1 MLEKKKD
8 SVLVE
13 GIIAGETAKV
23 DNFRD
28 LFRRKDLS
36 DELMI
41 QAIDHCGKANDV
53 HAVFNLV
60 KKAGELSDPVNIK
73 LAKLI
78 NEKAWPSF
86 AEEFVNTE
94 GVCKEAKEI
103 ARGGIWKIERGRQVP
118 PKRFGKEPEEQ
129 RPDKREKVRY

>member
-1 MLEKKKD
+1 MVGEKD

-13 GIIAGETAKV
+13 GIISGETVKV

-28 LFRRKDLS
+28 LFKRKDLS

-41 QAIDHCGKANDV
+41 QAIDQCRKANDIYT
-53 HAVFNLV
+53 VFNLV
-60 KKAGELSDPVNIK
+60 KKAGELSDQVNIK
-73 LAKLI
+73 LATLI

-103 ARGGIWKIERGRQVP
+103 ARGGIWKFERGRHVP
-118 PKRFGKEPEEQ
+118 PARFGLRPGEKRPE
-129 RPDKREKVRY
+129 RREKVRY